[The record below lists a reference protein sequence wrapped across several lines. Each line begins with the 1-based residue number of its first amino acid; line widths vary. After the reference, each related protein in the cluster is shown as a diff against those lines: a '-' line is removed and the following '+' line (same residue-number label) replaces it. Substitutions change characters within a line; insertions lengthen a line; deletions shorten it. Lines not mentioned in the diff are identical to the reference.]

1 MLDEEVKLA
10 LCSEHGGVLTN
21 RIVVQ
26 HEYVKPH
33 IAAVTTETIQKLK
46 FELLPHPAYSPH
58 LAPSHY
64 GIFRLLRDVLCGHQF
79 ANNEEVTDT
88 VHIWLHMQPKT
99 FFTDGISKSVG
110 QSNKCLEKLG
120 DYVEK

>member
-46 FELLPHPAYSPH
+46 FELLPHPAHSQDLTQSDCYIFGVFKDTLHGCQCPNDVQVKDAVHMWLVHNQKNS
-58 LAPSHY
+58 SHMLSRNS
-64 GIFRLLRDVLCGHQF
+64 GT
-79 ANNEEVTDT
+79 EVTNP
-88 VHIWLHMQPKT
+88 L
-99 FFTDGISKSVG
+99 
-110 QSNKCLEKLG
+110 
-120 DYVEK
+120 